1 MATPVI
7 WTGPINFRTGP
18 IAGARAST
26 DVRDRSFMAEAGA
39 GGGGGGGGGGG
50 CRTGK
55 TCSVGHAH
63 CQVGG
68 AGDVFVLR
76 LLMGEGSGW
85 GSCPI

>member
-39 GGGGGGGGGGG
+39 GGGGGGGGGGAELAKHVQWVIHIVKWVELEMSLY
-50 CRTGK
+50 C
-55 TCSVGHAH
+55 
-63 CQVGG
+63 
-68 AGDVFVLR
+68 
-76 LLMGEGSGW
+76 GS
-85 GSCPI
+85 

>member
-1 MATPVI
+1 MTGGHLTLGVI
-7 WTGPINFRTGP
+7 LHSDT
-18 IAGARAST
+18 ST

-39 GGGGGGGGGGG
+39 RGV

-55 TCSVGHAH
+55 TCTVGHPH

-76 LLMGEGSGW
+76 LLMGEGFGW